1 MKGKRRMLQ
10 ILAGGFLAAALLAG
24 PAQAADPEIRVSSY
38 KGSTLEA
45 GERSGLIIGP
55 AGAGYTASS
64 SNPEVIAVE
73 QVLTFW
79 VAVAKTQGTAEI
91 TVTNEAGTTGSLT
104 LTVSPT
110 RAADGSHK
118 ETSALTQADTLDL
131 TVNMDIR
138 LEMVRL
144 INEVR
149 LENGLAELSTDES
162 LMNAAQ
168 DVSSQ
173 CVTEHRPYDHM
184 ALIRYGWPHAGLYN
198 LTVFHTY
205 GCPDIARQAIDY
217 WIASPGHYETMLLE
231 EVSHVGTGV
240 TFKNGKAYCYMVV
253 GDPTG
258 HNPYE

>member
-1 MKGKRRMLQ
+1 MKSEKKLFQMLS
-10 ILAGGFLAAALLAG
+10 AGVLSAVLLAG
-24 PAQAADPEIRVSSY
+24 PAQAADPEIRVGSY
-38 KGSTLEA
+38 KGNILEA

-55 AGAGYTASS
+55 AGTEYTASS
-64 SNPEVIAVE
+64 SNPEVVAVE

-79 VAVAKTQGTAEI
+79 VAVARAEGSAEI
-91 TVTNEAGTTGSLT
+91 TVTNGSGGTGSLT
-104 LTVSPT
+104 LTVEAAELSP
-110 RAADGSHK
+110 APSEA
-118 ETSALTQADTLDL
+118 LDL
-131 TVNMDIR
+131 SANMDIR

-149 LENGLAELSTDES
+149 LENGLAELPMDES

-173 CVTEHRPYDHM
+173 CVKEHRPYDHK

-198 LTVFHTY
+198 LTVFTAY

-217 WIASPGHYETMLLE
+217 WIESPGHYKTMLLE
-231 EVSHVGTGV
+231 EASHVGTGV

>member
-1 MKGKRRMLQ
+1 MKDKRRILQMLT
-10 ILAGGFLAAALLAG
+10 GGLLAAALLAG
-24 PAQAADPEIRVSSY
+24 PAQAADLEIRVGSY
-38 KGSTLEA
+38 KGNTLEA
-45 GERSGLIIGP
+45 GERSCLIIGP
-55 AGAGYTASS
+55 VGPEYSAVS
-64 SNPEVIAVE
+64 SNPEAVALE
-73 QVLTFW
+73 RVLTYW
-79 VAVAKTQGTAEI
+79 VAVAKAEGTAEI
-91 TVTNEAGTTGSLT
+91 TVTNDAGIAGSLT
-104 LTVSPT
+104 LTVS
-110 RAADGSHK
+110 AASATDGSPK
-118 ETSALTQADTLDL
+118 EAPALTQTDALDL
-131 TVNMDIR
+131 SANMDIR

-149 LENGLAELSTDES
+149 LENGFAELPIDES

-184 ALIRYGWPHAGLYN
+184 ALIRYGWPYAGLYN

-231 EVSHVGTGV
+231 EASYIGTGV

>member
-10 ILAGGFLAAALLAG
+10 MLTCGLLSATLLAG
-24 PAQAADPEIRVSSY
+24 PAQAADPEIRVGSY
-38 KGSTLEA
+38 KGNILEA

-55 AGAGYTASS
+55 AGTEYTASS
-64 SNPEVIAVE
+64 SNPEVVAVE

-79 VAVAKTQGTAEI
+79 VAVARAEGSAEI
-91 TVTNEAGTTGSLT
+91 TVTNGSGGTGSLT
-104 LTVSPT
+104 LTVEAAELSP
-110 RAADGSHK
+110 APSEA
-118 ETSALTQADTLDL
+118 LDL
-131 TVNMDIR
+131 SANMDIR

-149 LENGLAELSTDES
+149 LENGLAELPMDES

-173 CVTEHRPYDHM
+173 CVKEHRPYDHM

-198 LTVFHTY
+198 LTVFTAY

-217 WIASPGHYETMLLE
+217 WIESPGHYKTMLLE
-231 EVSHVGTGV
+231 EASHVGTGV